1 MIPRLYA
8 AGREAEGRAADF
20 DQKGD
25 TGGEVGENSERE
37 RLRDAR
43 LIEALDVPDD
53 LYDAA
58 DSSGAALLAGMLCGH
73 RRMLVDISDP
83 SLEEM
88 VQDGAL
94 VEGSSDRLARFVEL
108 MCLPICAALEGL
120 DGLEQNRVHIMFQSV
135 RNLMAARNVMSIAS
149 DSKVGLGA
157 MSVDSTLAP
166 CDAVLVL
173 VAPSVQEGGPD
184 LQALLK
190 AAENRTI
197 IVVNP
202 VFPRGTRAAVFELY
216 EPVYYLKGMSIAYH
230 DKDPEASNRLESDRG
245 DIGER
250 AGLGLN
256 DDPDTS
262 VFGEF
267 SLGDFSPEAE
277 REALEEVGLLLA
289 GEAKELSGSPPDQE
303 VGLVPTEA
311 WAAAAAA
318 AVTATEV
325 SDEAFDGVDD
335 SWRGPSERSDPLLF
349 RSGRAV
355 LLREFPT
362 AWRAFLQLAD
372 EDEDGVE
379 QPWVLADSF
388 EGKPDQSELK
398 IALMAFIENHAGY
411 GD

>member
-1 MIPRLYA
+1 M
-8 AGREAEGRAADF
+8 
-20 DQKGD
+20 
-25 TGGEVGENSERE
+25 
-37 RLRDAR
+37 
-43 LIEALDVPDD
+43 
-53 LYDAA
+53 
-58 DSSGAALLAGMLCGH
+58 
-73 RRMLVDISDP
+73 
-83 SLEEM
+83 
-88 VQDGAL
+88 
-94 VEGSSDRLARFVEL
+94 
-108 MCLPICAALEGL
+108 
-120 DGLEQNRVHIMFQSV
+120 
-135 RNLMAARNVMSIAS
+135 
-149 DSKVGLGA
+149 
-157 MSVDSTLAP
+157 
-166 CDAVLVL
+166 
-173 VAPSVQEGGPD
+173 
-184 LQALLK
+184 
-190 AAENRTI
+190 
-197 IVVNP
+197 
-202 VFPRGTRAAVFELY
+202 
-216 EPVYYLKGMSIAYH
+216 
-230 DKDPEASNRLESDRG
+230 
-245 DIGER
+245 
-250 AGLGLN
+250 
-256 DDPDTS
+256 
-262 VFGEF
+262 FGEF